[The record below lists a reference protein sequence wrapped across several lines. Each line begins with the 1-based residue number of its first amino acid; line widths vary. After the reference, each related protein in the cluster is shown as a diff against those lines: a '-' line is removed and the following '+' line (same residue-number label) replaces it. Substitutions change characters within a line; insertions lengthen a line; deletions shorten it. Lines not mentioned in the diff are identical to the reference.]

1 MGDHIVLGDV
11 LRKYGPEAFGTLGAL
26 LGLSFIEK
34 LTIFAAII
42 ALLAGMSFAIVGAP
56 IITHY
61 IEPPEAIRYHVAG
74 GAGLVLG
81 LSGFFLAG
89 AIAKSASSLRETLPE
104 VIKKWLDRK
113 AGG

>member
-1 MGDHIVLGDV
+1 MGDHVTLGEV

-34 LTIFAAII
+34 LTIVAAIV
-42 ALLAGMSFAIVGAP
+42 ALACGVAFAVVGAP

-61 IEPPEAIRYHVAG
+61 IDPPEAIKYHVAG
-74 GAGLVLG
+74 GAGLLLG
-81 LSGFFLAG
+81 ISGFFLAG
-89 AIAKSASSLRETLPE
+89 AVAKTAESLRTSLPE
-104 VIKKWLDRK
+104 SLRKLLDRK